1 MITCVPEL
9 RGFQAKPNGDI
20 EIKLV
25 VSNDSLSGQL
35 EELLDLVDSKVE
47 VNISS
52 NDIRYREKV
61 DPETREPVLKYMVN
75 TDGTVEMYSQEKLD
89 LELEELPEEERSSV
103 INKSEIDE
111 YILACDSGPMTIPGG
126 IFEGKEVLQKLSE
139 GEELADLAKYY
150 GTPLQEMQDT
160 LDDYRKFVA
169 PQAKAWQDWKN
180 NSEQTFDSEE
190 QESENDDQS
199 TLELETEEE

>member
-1 MITCVPEL
+1 MITCISEL

-52 NDIRYREKV
+52 NDIRYHEKV
-61 DPETREPVLKYMVN
+61 DPETREPILKYMVN
-75 TDGTVEMYSQEKLD
+75 KDGTVEMYSQEKLD
-89 LELEELPEEERSSV
+89 LELEELPAEERSSV

-111 YILACDSGPMTIPGG
+111 YILACDSGPMTVPGG

-139 GEELADLAKYY
+139 GEDLADLAKYY
-150 GTPLQEMQDT
+150 GIPLQEMQGT

-180 NSEQTFDSEE
+180 NSEQRADSEE
-190 QESENDDQS
+190 QESENDDQA
-199 TLELETEEE
+199 TLEFETEE

>member
-180 NSEQTFDSEE
+180 GTEQPSTNE
-190 QESENDDQS
+190 QEDFEATGQESLNFDD
-199 TLELETEEE
+199 EE

>member
-61 DPETREPVLKYMVN
+61 DPETKEPVLKYLVHN
-75 TDGTVEMYSQEKLD
+75 DGTVEMYSQEKLD

-111 YILACDSGPMTIPGG
+111 YILACDSGPMTISGG

-139 GEELADLAKYY
+139 GEELADLAKYC
-150 GTPLQEMQDT
+150 GTPLREMKDT

-180 NSEQTFDSEE
+180 GSDQTSDNKKEDIE
-190 QESENDDQS
+190 TADQESLN
-199 TLELETEEE
+199 LEE

>member
-1 MITCVPEL
+1 MINCYAEV
-9 RGFQAKPNGDI
+9 RNVQVKPNDTV

-25 VSNDSLSGQL
+25 VDVDELAGQN
-35 EELLDLVDSKVE
+35 EELMKLVGKE
-47 VNISS
+47 VSTTLESNQIS
-52 NDIRYREKV
+52 YREKV
-61 DPETREPVLKYMVN
+61 DPETREPVLKYIVH
-75 TDGTVEMYSQEKLD
+75 TDGTVDVYSQEKLD

-139 GEELADLAKYY
+139 GEDLAELAKYY
-150 GTPLQEMQDT
+150 GTPLQEMQDI

-180 NSEQTFDSEE
+180 GTEQPSTNE
-190 QESENDDQS
+190 QEDCEATGQESLNFDD
-199 TLELETEEE
+199 EE

>member
-1 MITCVPEL
+1 MINCYAEVRNVQVKTNDTV
-9 RGFQAKPNGDI
+9 

-25 VSNDSLSGQL
+25 VDVDELAGQN
-35 EELLDLVDSKVE
+35 EELMKLVGKE
-47 VNISS
+47 VSTTLESNQIS
-52 NDIRYREKV
+52 YREKV
-61 DPETREPVLKYMVN
+61 DPETREPVLKYMVHK
-75 TDGTVEMYSQEKLD
+75 DGTVAMYSQEKLD

-180 NSEQTFDSEE
+180 GTEQPSTNE
-190 QESENDDQS
+190 QEDCEATGQESLNFDD
-199 TLELETEEE
+199 EE

>member
-52 NDIRYREKV
+52 NDIRYHEKV

-111 YILACDSGPMTIPGG
+111 YILACESGAMTIPGG

-139 GEELADLAKYY
+139 GEDLAELAKYY

-180 NSEQTFDSEE
+180 GSDQTSDNKQADIETAD
-190 QESENDDQS
+190 QESLN
-199 TLELETEEE
+199 LEE

>member
-1 MITCVPEL
+1 MITCIPEL

-169 PQAKAWQDWKN
+169 PRAKAWQDWKN
-180 NSEQTFDSEE
+180 GSDQTSDNKQEDIE
-190 QESENDDQS
+190 TADQESLN
-199 TLELETEEE
+199 LEE

>member
-1 MITCVPEL
+1 
-9 RGFQAKPNGDI
+9 
-20 EIKLV
+20 
-25 VSNDSLSGQL
+25 
-35 EELLDLVDSKVE
+35 
-47 VNISS
+47 
-52 NDIRYREKV
+52 
-61 DPETREPVLKYMVN
+61 MVHK
-75 TDGTVEMYSQEKLD
+75 DGTVAMYSQEKLD

-126 IFEGKEVLQKLSE
+126 IFEGKEVLQKLTE
-139 GEELADLAKYY
+139 GEELVDLAKYY

-180 NSEQTFDSEE
+180 NSEQKADSEE
-190 QESENDDQS
+190 QESENDDQAS
-199 TLELETEEE
+199 LEFETEE

>member
-1 MITCVPEL
+1 MITCIPEL

-52 NDIRYREKV
+52 NDIRYHEKV

-111 YILACDSGPMTIPGG
+111 YILACESGPMTIPGG

-139 GEELADLAKYY
+139 GEELAELAKYY

-180 NSEQTFDSEE
+180 GSDQTSDNKQEDIE
-190 QESENDDQS
+190 TADQESLN
-199 TLELETEEE
+199 LEE